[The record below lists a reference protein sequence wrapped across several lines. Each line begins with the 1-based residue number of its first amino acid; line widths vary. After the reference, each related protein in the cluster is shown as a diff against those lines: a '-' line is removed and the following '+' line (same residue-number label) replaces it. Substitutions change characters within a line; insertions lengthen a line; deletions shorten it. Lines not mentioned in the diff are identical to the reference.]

1 MANGTTRFIQ
11 TTNTICK
18 GYLFTIPKLLVIK
31 LLQAELEYA
40 PTAGMLASCRH
51 FDVEYPQHEKLTR
64 TFTGTSGDRS
74 RLQFPIGF
82 HNPNDAHMQRPAL
95 LWRALPGRRVGQ
107 GAIAGIYRNSN
118 NGRIANLPYPAL
130 E

>member
-51 FDVEYPQHEKLTR
+51 FDVDYPQHEKLTR
-64 TFTGTSGDRS
+64 SFTGTSGDRS

-82 HNPNDAHMQRPAL
+82 HNPNDAHHAAASALMESASWPAS
-95 LWRALPGRRVGQ
+95 GQ